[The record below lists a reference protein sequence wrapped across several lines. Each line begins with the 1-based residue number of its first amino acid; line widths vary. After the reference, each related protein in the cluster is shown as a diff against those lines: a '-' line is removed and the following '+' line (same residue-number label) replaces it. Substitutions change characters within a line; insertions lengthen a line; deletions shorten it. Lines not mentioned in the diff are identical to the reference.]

1 MLLSAL
7 PLGMVDT
14 AWAISSRD
22 TVVDS
27 GTCGGTLNNSQLM
40 KWTLTSDG
48 TLTISGEGNMFGAPW
63 SQYKSKIKK
72 VVIGEGVKSISDNA
86 FHYYENLRSVSLPS
100 TLTSIGEAAFWACSS
115 LQSITLPNN
124 LTNIGLNAF
133 RACHSLTQVLIPAS
147 VTSIDGSAFECCT
160 GLTDVVF
167 EGNSLEFGSGAT
179 FYDCTSL
186 KNVFF
191 NGTRADW
198 TASRGSSGS
207 VLPAAAQIYY
217 KNDLISSGTC
227 GDNSSGNNT
236 QWKLTKAGTLIITV
250 GTGYTEGGIADF
262 AYGKAPWYQDI
273 YDSGIRC
280 LIIGSGI
287 KTIGSYAFADCT
299 DLAEIIVPDGVISI
313 GNGAFLQNS
322 GAKRVVLP
330 PSTVYIGHG
339 ALRDCSALTSVSLPD
354 SMSNRL
360 FLDMFEGC
368 TNLKSVDIPD
378 GITDIYE
385 GDLASCPNWTDIY
398 YDNWGRVWNRVVSN
412 VRDSIPDRMNVH
424 FKDNIYDSGSCGENV
439 TWTLTADG
447 TLTISGTGAMTDY
460 TYDSRSPW
468 YSCRTYI
475 KRVVM
480 QQGVTS
486 IGGDAFWDCSGLTSV
501 TIPDGVTS
509 IGGDAFW
516 DCSGLTSVT
525 IPDGVTSIGGYAFR
539 GCSGLTSVT
548 IPEGV
553 TSIGDYAFDN
563 CSSLTDIYYGGYGT
577 DWQKLNVSIPT
588 SATVHFKDNIYGK
601 GDCGIN
607 VTWEL
612 TGDGTLIISG
622 TGRISNYS
630 HDNNAPWYS
639 CRAYIKRVVIQQGV
653 RAIGDRAFWDCSG
666 LTSVTIPDG
675 VTSIGDYAFAYCVSL
690 TSATIPEGVTSIGW
704 SAFENCTALTFMTIP
719 EGVTSIG
726 NSAFSGCSGLT
737 SVTIPSSVTSI
748 GWSAFK
754 NCTALTFM
762 TIPESVTYI
771 SGEVFSNC
779 VRLARVTIPKSVT
792 EIGSKAFYYCDSLTD
807 VYYAG
812 TAADWA
818 KISISEGN
826 EDLTSAALRCAPA
839 SLSAPTVTGGND
851 SQGRPT
857 LKWKAVSGA
866 AKYEVY
872 RARSKD
878 GDYIKYSTVTGTSYT
893 NISYIENGNTYYY
906 KVRALDASGTAGA
919 WSSVVSVTY
928 KQTLPAP
935 IVTGGND
942 SQGRPTLKWKAVSGA
957 AKYEVYRARS
967 KNGDYI
973 KYSTVTG
980 TSYTNTSYIE
990 NGNTYYYKVRALKSS
1005 GTAGAWSSIV
1015 SVTYK
1020 QTLPAP
1026 TVTGGNDAQ
1035 GRPTLKWNAVSGAAK
1050 YEVYRARSRDGS
1062 YSKYSTVT
1070 GTSYTNTSY
1079 IEDGNTYY
1087 YKVRALD
1094 ANGTAGAWSS
1104 IVSVTY
1110 KQTLPAPT
1118 VTGGNDSQGRPT
1130 LKWKA
1135 VTGAAKYEVYRARS
1149 KDGDYIKYSTVTG
1162 TSYTNTSYIE
1172 NGNTYY
1178 YKVRALDANGTA
1190 GAWSSVVSVTYKQTL
1205 PAPAVTGG
1213 NDSQGRPTLKWK
1225 AVTGAAKYEVYRA
1238 RSKDGDYIKYSTV
1251 TGTSYTNT
1259 SYIENGNTY
1268 YYKVRALDANGTAGA
1283 WSSVVSVTYKQTL
1296 PAPTV
1301 TGGNDAQGRPTLTWK
1316 AVTGAAKYEVYRAR
1330 SKDGD
1335 YIKYST
1341 VTGTSYTNTSYIE
1354 NGNTYY
1360 YKVRA
1365 LDANGTAGA
1374 WSSIVSVTYRKPAAA
1389 TVASGKCGDS
1399 AKWTLDAA
1407 GTLTI
1412 SGSGKTWDFI
1422 DEDWNANAPWYD
1434 ASLRLRIKKVV
1445 VEKGITYV
1453 GTRAF
1458 YDCSEMTSV
1467 SLPTTLETM
1476 GADVFMYCTGLTSVT
1491 IPDGVTF
1498 ISGDFFLGCT
1508 SLKSVTLPDSLR
1520 NIGGCTFMYCAS
1532 LTSVRLPANLRY
1544 ITWRMFKDCTSL
1556 TSVTIPRGTVE
1567 VKKEAFDGCTS
1578 LKNVT
1583 FTGSAADW
1591 KGVTIRPG
1599 NTALTSAAI
1608 KCIGSTVLTAP
1619 TLTLSVSKKGQ
1630 PTLKW
1635 SAVSGAAGYQLWCS
1649 YDGGN
1654 DYDPSY
1660 RWLANNDKTATSYTV
1675 PADTLKKGQT
1685 YTFKVRAVTS
1695 SGAVGS
1701 FSKEVTFTYNPAASL
1716 PAPTVTGGNDAQGR
1730 PTLKWNAVSGAAK
1743 YEVYRARSLNGDYI
1757 KYSTV
1762 TGTSYTNI
1770 SYIENGNTYY
1780 YKVRALDANG
1790 TAGAWSSIVSV
1801 TYRKPAAATVASGK
1815 CGDSAKWTLDAAGTL
1830 TITGAGPMADYGAY
1844 GPWYIAHLTDIK
1856 KVVVQEGVTT
1866 IGDHA
1871 FANLSYVTSVTIPSS
1886 ITSIGAHAF
1895 EKCRLGG
1902 AVTLPEGLT
1911 AIGDFAFS
1919 GSGMASLTLPESLR
1933 TIGNSAFLF
1942 CSLRELTIPDGV
1954 TSIGTGAFCNASL
1967 TSVKLPASGVTLG
1980 DSLFQEC
1987 ENLTDVTLPADLTV
2001 IGPSMFENCG
2011 SLKNV
2016 TIPSGVTH
2024 IGNAAFAAC
2033 EALPEIRLPD
2043 GMEALG
2049 SEAFVGCRAV
2059 TKVYIPRS
2067 LTSIGEAAFR
2077 ICEGLT
2083 DVYYGGTAAEWLAIS
2098 VADRNDPLLNAALHC
2113 TGQSASRL
2121 DVPAMTLGEDCSDG
2135 KPTVWW
2141 PAVTGAERYEIWRA
2155 QAASDGSAPAASAYT
2170 LIVSADVTFHKDT
2183 TAEADTWY
2191 YYKVRAVSG
2200 STYSDFSQEARRYC
2214 EAPPTMDTPEIT
2226 SLELDDSGKPVLTWR
2241 TVEGAARYQVFRSED
2256 NGFSYSPMG
2265 TVLPTGSDTIT
2276 WTDTTAVSGTGYYY
2290 GVGCYDDNGHYSSFG
2305 GGEWWVTAR

>member
-1 MLLSAL
+1 MLLSAV

-72 VVIGEGVKSISDNA
+72 VVIGEGVESISDNA

-378 GITDIYE
+378 GITDICE

-468 YSCRTYI
+468 YSCR
-475 KRVVM
+475 
-480 QQGVTS
+480 
-486 IGGDAFWDCSGLTSV
+486 
-501 TIPDGVTS
+501 
-509 IGGDAFW
+509 
-516 DCSGLTSVT
+516 
-525 IPDGVTSIGGYAFR
+525 
-539 GCSGLTSVT
+539 
-548 IPEGV
+548 
-553 TSIGDYAFDN
+553 
-563 CSSLTDIYYGGYGT
+563 
-577 DWQKLNVSIPT
+577 
-588 SATVHFKDNIYGK
+588 
-601 GDCGIN
+601 
-607 VTWEL
+607 
-612 TGDGTLIISG
+612 
-622 TGRISNYS
+622 
-630 HDNNAPWYS
+630 
-639 CRAYIKRVVIQQGV
+639 AYIKRVVIQQGV
-653 RAIGDRAFWDCSG
+653 RAIGDYAFYYCEN
-666 LTSVTIPDG
+666 LTSVTIPDS

-690 TSATIPEGVTSIGW
+690 TSATIPEGVTSIGGD
-704 SAFENCTALTFMTIP
+704 AFLGCTGLTSVAIPSSVTSTGFETFSGCTGLTSITIP

-726 NSAFSGCSGLT
+726 NYAFKGCSGLTSVTIPDSVTSIGGSAFSGCSGLT

-748 GWSAFK
+748 GWSAFE

-779 VRLARVTIPKSVT
+779 IRLAKVTIPKSVT
-792 EIGSKAFYYCDSLTD
+792 SIGKNAFYYCESIAD
-807 VYYAG
+807 VYYDG
-812 TAADWA
+812 TEEDWA

-826 EDLTSAALRCAPA
+826 EDLLAAALHCKPTPLTAP
-839 SLSAPTVTGGND
+839 SVTGGND

-857 LKWKAVSGA
+857 LKWDKVAGA

-878 GDYIKYSTVTGTSYT
+878 GDYIKYSTQTSTGYT
-893 NISYIENGNTYYY
+893 NSAYLTSGSTYYY
-906 KVRALDASGTAGA
+906 KVRALDANGTAGP
-919 WSSVVSVTY
+919 WSDVVAVTCRLGL
-928 KQTLPAP
+928 TAP
-935 IVTGGND
+935 SVTGGND
-942 SQGRPTLKWKAVSGA
+942 SQGRPTLKWDKVAGA
-957 AKYEVYRARS
+957 AKYEVYRS
-967 KNGDYI
+967 
-973 KYSTVTG
+973 YSQ
-980 TSYTNTSYIE
+980 
-990 NGNTYYYKVRALKSS
+990 NGN
-1005 GTAGAWSSIV
+1005 
-1015 SVTYK
+1015 
-1020 QTLPAP
+1020 
-1026 TVTGGNDAQ
+1026 
-1035 GRPTLKWNAVSGAAK
+1035 
-1050 YEVYRARSRDGS
+1050 
-1062 YSKYSTVT
+1062 YSKYSTQTST
-1070 GTSYTNTSY
+1070 GYTNSSYLTS
-1079 IEDGNTYY
+1079 GSTYY

-1110 KQTLPAPT
+1110 KQTLSAPA

-1130 LKWKA
+1130 LKWNA

-1149 KDGDYIKYSTVTG
+1149 KDGDYIKYSTQTSTG
-1162 TSYTNTSYIE
+1162 YTNSAYLTS
-1172 NGNTYY
+1172 G
-1178 YKVRALDANGTA
+1178 
-1190 GAWSSVVSVTYKQTL
+1190 S
-1205 PAPAVTGG
+1205 
-1213 NDSQGRPTLKWK
+1213 
-1225 AVTGAAKYEVYRA
+1225 
-1238 RSKDGDYIKYSTV
+1238 
-1251 TGTSYTNT
+1251 
-1259 SYIENGNTY
+1259 TY

-1301 TGGNDAQGRPTLTWK
+1301 TGGNDAQGRPTLTWN

-1330 SKDGD
+1330 SRSGE

-1374 WSSIVSVTYRKPAAA
+1374 WSSIVSVTYRAAS
-1389 TVASGKCGDS
+1389 T
-1399 AKWTLDAA
+1399 
-1407 GTLTI
+1407 GTL
-1412 SGSGKTWDFI
+1412 S
-1422 DEDWNANAPWYD
+1422 
-1434 ASLRLRIKKVV
+1434 
-1445 VEKGITYV
+1445 
-1453 GTRAF
+1453 
-1458 YDCSEMTSV
+1458 
-1467 SLPTTLETM
+1467 
-1476 GADVFMYCTGLTSVT
+1476 
-1491 IPDGVTF
+1491 
-1498 ISGDFFLGCT
+1498 
-1508 SLKSVTLPDSLR
+1508 
-1520 NIGGCTFMYCAS
+1520 
-1532 LTSVRLPANLRY
+1532 
-1544 ITWRMFKDCTSL
+1544 
-1556 TSVTIPRGTVE
+1556 
-1567 VKKEAFDGCTS
+1567 
-1578 LKNVT
+1578 
-1583 FTGSAADW
+1583 
-1591 KGVTIRPG
+1591 
-1599 NTALTSAAI
+1599 
-1608 KCIGSTVLTAP
+1608 AP
-1619 TLTLSVSKKGQ
+1619 TVTGGNDSQGR

-1635 SAVSGAAGYQLWCS
+1635 NAVSGAAKYEVYRARSKDGDYIKYSTITGTS
-1649 YDGGN
+1649 YTNISYIENGNTYYYKVRALDANGTAGAWSSIVSVTYRAASTGTLPAPTVTGGN
-1654 DYDPSY
+1654 DAQGRPTLTWNAVTGAAKYEVY
-1660 RWLANNDKTATSYTV
+1660 RARSQSGDYIKYSTVTGTSYTN
-1675 PADTLKKGQT
+1675 TSYIENGNT
-1685 YTFKVRAVTS
+1685 YYYKVRALDANGTAGAWGSIVSVT
-1695 SGAVGS
+1695 
-1701 FSKEVTFTYNPAASL
+1701 YRAASTGTL
-1716 PAPTVTGGNDAQGR
+1716 SAPTVTGGNDAQGR
-1730 PTLKWNAVSGAAK
+1730 PTLKWNAVTGAAK

-1762 TGTSYTNI
+1762 TGTSYTNT

-1780 YKVRALDANG
+1780 YKVRALKSDG

-1830 TITGAGPMADYGAY
+1830 TISGSGRMYDYEWPADRG
-1844 GPWYIAHLTDIK
+1844 GTTPPWLANKYRDSIRALRVEQGITYI
-1856 KVVVQEGVTT
+1856 GRC
-1866 IGDHA
+1866 A
-1871 FANLSYVTSVTIPSS
+1871 FDSCSNLSDVTLPTSLRIIGQCAFNDCTALRS
-1886 ITSIGAHAF
+1886 IQ
-1895 EKCRLGG
+1895 
-1902 AVTLPEGLT
+1902 LPEGLT
-1911 AIGDFAFS
+1911 TIMEDAFNAAGLVS
-1919 GSGMASLTLPESLR
+1919 ITFPSTLGELRDGAFMNCEKLQSLRLPEGLT
-1933 TIGNSAFLF
+1933 TIGNWAFYCNPNISSIYIPASVTTIGEEAFIYYNNLATVRYGGSQSQWSAVSVAANAF
-1942 CSLRELTIPDGV
+1942 PDGV
-1954 TSIGTGAFCNASL
+1954 RY
-1967 TSVKLPASGVTLG
+1967 VY
-1980 DSLFQEC
+1980 
-1987 ENLTDVTLPADLTV
+1987 
-2001 IGPSMFENCG
+2001 
-2011 SLKNV
+2011 NV
-2016 TIPSGVTH
+2016 
-2024 IGNAAFAAC
+2024 N
-2033 EALPEIRLPD
+2033 
-2043 GMEALG
+2043 
-2049 SEAFVGCRAV
+2049 
-2059 TKVYIPRS
+2059 
-2067 LTSIGEAAFR
+2067 
-2077 ICEGLT
+2077 
-2083 DVYYGGTAAEWLAIS
+2083 
-2098 VADRNDPLLNAALHC
+2098 
-2113 TGQSASRL
+2113 
-2121 DVPAMTLGEDCSDG
+2121 
-2135 KPTVWW
+2135 
-2141 PAVTGAERYEIWRA
+2141 
-2155 QAASDGSAPAASAYT
+2155 
-2170 LIVSADVTFHKDT
+2170 
-2183 TAEADTWY
+2183 
-2191 YYKVRAVSG
+2191 
-2200 STYSDFSQEARRYC
+2200 
-2214 EAPPTMDTPEIT
+2214 
-2226 SLELDDSGKPVLTWR
+2226 
-2241 TVEGAARYQVFRSED
+2241 
-2256 NGFSYSPMG
+2256 
-2265 TVLPTGSDTIT
+2265 
-2276 WTDTTAVSGTGYYY
+2276 
-2290 GVGCYDDNGHYSSFG
+2290 
-2305 GGEWWVTAR
+2305 

>member
-14 AWAISSRD
+14 A
-22 TVVDS
+22 
-27 GTCGGTLNNSQLM
+27 
-40 KWTLTSDG
+40 
-48 TLTISGEGNMFGAPW
+48 
-63 SQYKSKIKK
+63 Y
-72 VVIGEGVKSISDNA
+72 
-86 FHYYENLRSVSLPS
+86 
-100 TLTSIGEAAFWACSS
+100 
-115 LQSITLPNN
+115 
-124 LTNIGLNAF
+124 
-133 RACHSLTQVLIPAS
+133 
-147 VTSIDGSAFECCT
+147 
-160 GLTDVVF
+160 
-167 EGNSLEFGSGAT
+167 
-179 FYDCTSL
+179 
-186 KNVFF
+186 
-191 NGTRADW
+191 
-198 TASRGSSGS
+198 
-207 VLPAAAQIYY
+207 AAAA
-217 KNDLISSGTC
+217 LASGKC
-227 GDNSSGNNT
+227 GD
-236 QWKLTKAGTLIITV
+236 
-250 GTGYTEGGIADF
+250 
-262 AYGKAPWYQDI
+262 
-273 YDSGIRC
+273 
-280 LIIGSGI
+280 
-287 KTIGSYAFADCT
+287 
-299 DLAEIIVPDGVISI
+299 
-313 GNGAFLQNS
+313 
-322 GAKRVVLP
+322 
-330 PSTVYIGHG
+330 
-339 ALRDCSALTSVSLPD
+339 SA
-354 SMSNRL
+354 
-360 FLDMFEGC
+360 
-368 TNLKSVDIPD
+368 
-378 GITDIYE
+378 
-385 GDLASCPNWTDIY
+385 
-398 YDNWGRVWNRVVSN
+398 
-412 VRDSIPDRMNVH
+412 
-424 FKDNIYDSGSCGENV
+424 
-439 TWTLTADG
+439 TWTLDSTG
-447 TLTISGTGAMTDY
+447 TLTISGTGPMY
-460 TYDSRSPW
+460 GYSLFKNPWCDSALRS
-468 YSCRTYI
+468 SGIST
-475 KRVVM
+475 RVKNVEISS
-480 QQGVTS
+480 GVTTLGAYAFS
-486 IGGDAFWDCSGLTSV
+486 ACDSMTGVSLPETLLAVGESCFQSSYGLHNISIPNSVRSLGDCAFSSCNGLTRVTLGSGLKGIGGQAFKECSSLS
-501 TIPDGVTS
+501 S
-509 IGGDAFW
+509 I
-516 DCSGLTSVT
+516 V
-525 IPDGVTSIGGYAFR
+525 
-539 GCSGLTSVT
+539 

-553 TSIGDYAFDN
+553 T
-563 CSSLTDIYYGGYGT
+563 
-577 DWQKLNVSIPT
+577 
-588 SATVHFKDNIYGK
+588 
-601 GDCGIN
+601 
-607 VTWEL
+607 
-612 TGDGTLIISG
+612 
-622 TGRISNYS
+622 
-630 HDNNAPWYS
+630 
-639 CRAYIKRVVIQQGV
+639 
-653 RAIGDRAFWDCSG
+653 AIEFSTFEDCSN
-666 LTSVTIPDG
+666 LMEITIPRT
-675 VTSIGDYAFAYCVSL
+675 VTSIGRWAFDGCYGLSKVTFTGTRSQWNAIDMGDDNDPLLSANITFAGSGPAAPTVTAGTDSQGRPTLKWNAVTGAAKYEVYRARSMNGDYIKYSTVTG
-690 TSATIPEGVTSIGW
+690 TSYTNISYIEDGNTYYYKVRALDANG
-704 SAFENCTALTFMTIP
+704 TA
-719 EGVTSIG
+719 G
-726 NSAFSGCSGLT
+726 AW
-737 SVTIPSSVTSI
+737 SSVV
-748 GWSAFK
+748 
-754 NCTALTFM
+754 
-762 TIPESVTYI
+762 SVTYKQT
-771 SGEVFSNC
+771 
-779 VRLARVTIPKSVT
+779 LP
-792 EIGSKAFYYCDSLTD
+792 
-807 VYYAG
+807 
-812 TAADWA
+812 
-818 KISISEGN
+818 
-826 EDLTSAALRCAPA
+826 AP
-839 SLSAPTVTGGND
+839 SVTGGND

-857 LKWKAVSGA
+857 LKWNAVTGAAKYEVYRARSMNGDYIKYSTVTGTSYTNISYIEDGNTYYYKVRALDASGTAGAWSSIVSVTYRAASTGNLSAPAVTGGNDSQGRPTLRWKAVSGA

-906 KVRALDASGTAGA
+906 KVRALDADGTAGA
-919 WSSVVSVTY
+919 WSSIVSVTY
-928 KQTLPAP
+928 KQTLSAP
-935 IVTGGND
+935 TVTGGND
-942 SQGRPTLKWKAVSGA
+942 SQGRPTLKWNTVTGA

-967 KNGDYI
+967 LNGDYI

-990 NGNTYYYKVRALKSS
+990 NGNTYYYKVRALKSD

-1015 SVTYK
+1015 SVTYRAASTG
-1020 QTLPAP
+1020 TLPAP

-1050 YEVYRARSRDGS
+1050 YEVYRARSMNGD
-1062 YSKYSTVT
+1062 YIKYSTVT

-1087 YKVRALD
+1087 YKVRALKSD
-1094 ANGTAGAWSS
+1094 GTAGAWSS
-1104 IVSVTY
+1104 IVAVTY
-1110 KQTLPAPT
+1110 QPKQTLTAPT

-1130 LKWKA
+1130 LKWNA

-1149 KDGDYIKYSTVTG
+1149 LNGDYIKYSTVTG

-1178 YKVRALDANGTA
+1178 YKVRALKSD
-1190 GAWSSVVSVTYKQTL
+1190 
-1205 PAPAVTGG
+1205 
-1213 NDSQGRPTLKWK
+1213 
-1225 AVTGAAKYEVYRA
+1225 
-1238 RSKDGDYIKYSTV
+1238 
-1251 TGTSYTNT
+1251 
-1259 SYIENGNTY
+1259 
-1268 YYKVRALDANGTAGA
+1268 
-1283 WSSVVSVTYKQTL
+1283 
-1296 PAPTV
+1296 
-1301 TGGNDAQGRPTLTWK
+1301 
-1316 AVTGAAKYEVYRAR
+1316 
-1330 SKDGD
+1330 
-1335 YIKYST
+1335 
-1341 VTGTSYTNTSYIE
+1341 
-1354 NGNTYY
+1354 
-1360 YKVRA
+1360 
-1365 LDANGTAGA
+1365 GTAGA

-1399 AKWTLDAA
+1399 AKWKLDAE

-1412 SGSGKTWDFI
+1412 SGTGATYDFFN
-1422 DEDWNANAPWYD
+1422 DYNCTAPWYD
-1434 ASLRLRIKKVV
+1434 AELRLQIKKAVV
-1445 VEKGITYV
+1445 NKGITYV
-1453 GTRAF
+1453 GTCAF
-1458 YDCSEMTSV
+1458 TDCAELTSV
-1467 SLPTTLETM
+1467 SLPAGLQTM
-1476 GADVFMYCTGLTSVT
+1476 GASVFKDCTSLTSVT

-1498 ISGDFFLGCT
+1498 ISGDFFRGCT

-1520 NIGGCTFMYCAS
+1520 NAGGCTFKDCAS
-1532 LTSVRLPANLRY
+1532 LTSVRLPANLRD
-1544 ITWRMFKDCTSL
+1544 ITWWMFKDCTSL

-1608 KCIGSTVLTAP
+1608 KCTGSTVLTAP

-1649 YDGGN
+1649 YDGGD
-1654 DYDPSY
+1654 DYGPSY
-1660 RWLANNDKTATSYTV
+1660 RWLANNDKIATSYTV
-1675 PADTLKKGQT
+1675 PADTLKKGRT
-1685 YTFKVRAVTS
+1685 YTYKVRAVTS
-1695 SGAVGS
+1695 SGAVSS

-1716 PAPTVTGGNDAQGR
+1716 AAPTVTAGIDDQGYPALTWPAVPDAAR
-1730 PTLKWNAVSGAAK
+1730 
-1743 YEVYRARSLNGDYI
+1743 YEVYRAASEDGNFAQLAA
-1757 KYSTV
+1757 V
-1762 TGTSYTNI
+1762 TSNSYTN
-1770 SYIENGNTYY
+1770 SAVLTDGAAYY
-1780 YKVRALDANG
+1780 YKVRALDSDG
-1790 TAGAWSSIVSV
+1790 EAGPFSDVVSV
-1801 TYRKPAAATVASGK
+1801 IYTARPALVASGK
-1815 CGDSAKWTLDAAGTL
+1815 CGDSASWKLDAEGTL

-1911 AIGDFAFS
+1911 TIGSSAFS
-1919 GSGMASLTLPESLR
+1919 GSYMDSLTLPESLR
-1933 TIGNSAFLF
+1933 TIGNSAFLY

-1954 TSIGTGAFCNASL
+1954 TSIGTGAFYNASL
-1967 TSVKLPASGVTLG
+1967 ISVKLPASGVTLG

-1987 ENLTDVTLPADLTV
+1987 EKLTEVTLPADLTV

-2200 STYSDFSQEARRYC
+2200 STYSDFSQAARRYC

>member
-1 MLLSAL
+1 MKKRILSILLAVLMLLSAL

-14 AWAISSRD
+14 AYAAAALASGKCG
-22 TVVDS
+22 DS
-27 GTCGGTLNNSQLM
+27 AA
-40 KWTLTSDG
+40 WTLD
-48 TLTISGEGNMFGAPW
+48 
-63 SQYKSKIKK
+63 
-72 VVIGEGVKSISDNA
+72 
-86 FHYYENLRSVSLPS
+86 S
-100 TLTSIGEAAFWACSS
+100 T
-115 LQSITLPNN
+115 
-124 LTNIGLNAF
+124 
-133 RACHSLTQVLIPAS
+133 
-147 VTSIDGSAFECCT
+147 
-160 GLTDVVF
+160 
-167 EGNSLEFGSGAT
+167 
-179 FYDCTSL
+179 
-186 KNVFF
+186 
-191 NGTRADW
+191 
-198 TASRGSSGS
+198 
-207 VLPAAAQIYY
+207 
-217 KNDLISSGTC
+217 
-227 GDNSSGNNT
+227 
-236 QWKLTKAGTLIITV
+236 
-250 GTGYTEGGIADF
+250 
-262 AYGKAPWYQDI
+262 
-273 YDSGIRC
+273 
-280 LIIGSGI
+280 
-287 KTIGSYAFADCT
+287 
-299 DLAEIIVPDGVISI
+299 
-313 GNGAFLQNS
+313 
-322 GAKRVVLP
+322 
-330 PSTVYIGHG
+330 
-339 ALRDCSALTSVSLPD
+339 
-354 SMSNRL
+354 
-360 FLDMFEGC
+360 
-368 TNLKSVDIPD
+368 
-378 GITDIYE
+378 
-385 GDLASCPNWTDIY
+385 
-398 YDNWGRVWNRVVSN
+398 
-412 VRDSIPDRMNVH
+412 
-424 FKDNIYDSGSCGENV
+424 
-439 TWTLTADG
+439 G
-447 TLTISGTGAMTDY
+447 TLTISGTGA
-460 TYDSRSPW
+460 TYNYDMDDDGNSAAPW
-468 YSCRTYI
+468 CTKARIQRVNKVVVNSGITELGYSMFSNCT
-475 KRVVM
+475 
-480 QQGVTS
+480 Q
-486 IGGDAFWDCSGLTSV
+486 LTSV
-501 TIPDGVTS
+501 SLP
-509 IGGDAFW
+509 
-516 DCSGLTSVT
+516 SGLKR
-525 IPDGVTSIGGYAFR
+525 IGSCLFL
-539 GCSGLTSVT
+539 GCTRL
-548 IPEGV
+548 
-553 TSIGDYAFDN
+553 
-563 CSSLTDIYYGGYGT
+563 
-577 DWQKLNVSIPT
+577 
-588 SATVHFKDNIYGK
+588 SAI
-601 GDCGIN
+601 
-607 VTWEL
+607 
-612 TGDGTLIISG
+612 
-622 TGRISNYS
+622 
-630 HDNNAPWYS
+630 
-639 CRAYIKRVVIQQGV
+639 
-653 RAIGDRAFWDCSG
+653 
-666 LTSVTIPDG
+666 
-675 VTSIGDYAFAYCVSL
+675 
-690 TSATIPEGVTSIGW
+690 
-704 SAFENCTALTFMTIP
+704 
-719 EGVTSIG
+719 
-726 NSAFSGCSGLT
+726 
-737 SVTIPSSVTSI
+737 TIPSSVTTIESNAFTHCDSITAITLPGGLRTMGDAVCSQMAKLTTATVSGGVTYLSNYAFNDCPSLKTITLPNTVKSI
-748 GWSAFK
+748 GICAFRYD
-754 NCTALTFM
+754 TALKDVYFNG
-762 TIPESVTYI
+762 SVTQWTSI
-771 SGEVFSNC
+771 Q
-779 VRLARVTIPKSVT
+779 I
-792 EIGSKAFYYCDSLTD
+792 
-807 VYYAG
+807 AG
-812 TAADWA
+812 
-818 KISISEGN
+818 EGN
-826 EDLTSAALRCAPA
+826 SALYNADVHCTG
-839 SLSAPTVTGGND
+839 LSAPTVTGGND
-851 SQGRPT
+851 AQGRPT
-857 LKWKAVSGA
+857 LKWNAVSGA

-906 KVRALDASGTAGA
+906 KVRALDA
-919 WSSVVSVTY
+919 
-928 KQTLPAP
+928 
-935 IVTGGND
+935 N
-942 SQGRPTLKWKAVSGA
+942 
-957 AKYEVYRARS
+957 
-967 KNGDYI
+967 
-973 KYSTVTG
+973 
-980 TSYTNTSYIE
+980 
-990 NGNTYYYKVRALKSS
+990 

-1015 SVTYK
+1015 SVTYRAASTG
-1020 QTLPAP
+1020 TLSAP

-1035 GRPTLKWNAVSGAAK
+1035 GRPTLNWN
-1050 YEVYRARSRDGS
+1050 
-1062 YSKYSTVT
+1062 
-1070 GTSYTNTSY
+1070 
-1079 IEDGNTYY
+1079 
-1087 YKVRALD
+1087 
-1094 ANGTAGAWSS
+1094 
-1104 IVSVTY
+1104 
-1110 KQTLPAPT
+1110 
-1118 VTGGNDSQGRPT
+1118 
-1130 LKWKA
+1130 
-1135 VTGAAKYEVYRARS
+1135 
-1149 KDGDYIKYSTVTG
+1149 
-1162 TSYTNTSYIE
+1162 
-1172 NGNTYY
+1172 
-1178 YKVRALDANGTA
+1178 
-1190 GAWSSVVSVTYKQTL
+1190 
-1205 PAPAVTGG
+1205 
-1213 NDSQGRPTLKWK
+1213 
-1225 AVTGAAKYEVYRA
+1225 
-1238 RSKDGDYIKYSTV
+1238 
-1251 TGTSYTNT
+1251 
-1259 SYIENGNTY
+1259 
-1268 YYKVRALDANGTAGA
+1268 
-1283 WSSVVSVTYKQTL
+1283 
-1296 PAPTV
+1296 
-1301 TGGNDAQGRPTLTWK
+1301 

-1434 ASLRLRIKKVV
+1434 VSLRLRIKKVV

-1453 GTRAF
+1453 GTWAF

-1476 GADVFMYCTGLTSVT
+1476 GASVFMDCTSLTSVT

-1498 ISGDFFLGCT
+1498 ISGDFFWGCT
-1508 SLKSVTLPDSLR
+1508 SLKSVTLPDSLWET
-1520 NIGGCTFMYCAS
+1520 GGCTFMYCTS
-1532 LTSVRLPANLRY
+1532 LTSVRLPATLLS
-1544 ITWRMFKDCTSL
+1544 ISWQMFKDCKSLTSL
-1556 TSVTIPRGTVE
+1556 TIPRSV
-1567 VKKEAFDGCTS
+1567 VNVMQDAFSGCTA

-1583 FTGSAADW
+1583 YTGTAADW
-1591 KGVTIRPG
+1591 K
-1599 NTALTSAAI
+1599 ALTIYSGNEALTRANVR
-1608 KCIGSTVLTAP
+1608 CTGSTVLTAP

-1635 SAVSGAAGYQLWCS
+1635 NAVSGAAGYQIWCS
-1649 YDGGN
+1649 YDSGDGTGPW
-1654 DYDPSY
+1654 YH
-1660 RWLANNDKTATSYTV
+1660 WLTNLDKRTASFT
-1675 PADTLKKGQT
+1675 DDRELEKGRT
-1685 YTFKVRAVTS
+1685 YTYKVRAVTS

-1716 PAPTVTGGNDAQGR
+1716 AAPTVTAGLDDQGYPALTWPAVPDAAR
-1730 PTLKWNAVSGAAK
+1730 
-1743 YEVYRARSLNGDYI
+1743 YEVYRAASEDGNFAQLAA
-1757 KYSTV
+1757 V
-1762 TGTSYTNI
+1762 TSNSYTN
-1770 SYIENGNTYY
+1770 SAVLTDGAAYY
-1780 YKVRALDANG
+1780 YKVRALDSDG
-1790 TAGAWSSIVSV
+1790 EAGPFSDVVSV
-1801 TYRKPAAATVASGK
+1801 TYTARPALVASGK
-1815 CGDSAKWTLDAAGTL
+1815 CGDSASWKLDADGVLTITGAGPMADYSQHASDNCAPWRTYANDIKKVVVQKGVTAIGSYAFASLERVTSVTIPEGVTSIGSSAFENCGLMAYGGLGAVTLPEGLTTIGSSAFSGSYMDSLTLPESLRTIGGAAFEKSHLKTLTIPGGVTSIGNGAFSNSHLTSIQLPDGAQLGAMLFYQCYELTDVTLPADLTVIGDSMFENCTKLTHVTIPSGVTRIEREAFTMCGALEEIRLPEGVETIGVIAFSGCVAMTGAYLPRSLTTIESGAFSACRSLTDVYYGGTAAEWAAISVADRNDPLLNAALHCTGSALVASGKCGDSAAWKLDADGVL

-2083 DVYYGGTAAEWLAIS
+2083 DVYYGGTAAEWAAIS

-2200 STYSDFSQEARRYC
+2200 STYSDFSQAARRYC
-2214 EAPPTMDTPEIT
+2214 EEPPTMDTPEIT